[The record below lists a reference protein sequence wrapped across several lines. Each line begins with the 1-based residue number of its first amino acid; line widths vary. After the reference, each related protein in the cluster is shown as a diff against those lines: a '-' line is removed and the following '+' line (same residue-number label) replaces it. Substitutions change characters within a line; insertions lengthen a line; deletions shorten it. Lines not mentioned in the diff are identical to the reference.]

1 VYANINFAT
10 ESLQSASVKAQQLI
24 SSLSTFSSNL
34 NKRGTL
40 ANELTTDTTVFKSI
54 KASVMKL
61 QHIADTA
68 SVFIANLRQE
78 ESNPN
83 TPVGIL
89 LHDKESGASLK
100 ETIKNLESSSEKLN
114 EDLKAAQNSFLLRGY
129 FKKKT
134 KAGTSDSVK

>member
-1 VYANINFAT
+1 
-10 ESLQSASVKAQQLI
+10 
-24 SSLSTFSSNL
+24 
-34 NKRGTL
+34 
-40 ANELTTDTTVFKSI
+40 
-54 KASVMKL
+54 MKL